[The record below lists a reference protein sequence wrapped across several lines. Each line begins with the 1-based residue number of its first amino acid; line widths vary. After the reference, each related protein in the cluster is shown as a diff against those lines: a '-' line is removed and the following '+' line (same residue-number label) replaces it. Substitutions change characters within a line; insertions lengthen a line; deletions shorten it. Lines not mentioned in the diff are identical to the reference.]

1 MKSTFED
8 RSAGEGRGGGPKVDI
23 GSAIFEIAF
32 DVESTLAFFN
42 RYATKGEFIILDFIN
57 IR

>member
-1 MKSTFED
+1 M
-8 RSAGEGRGGGPKVDI
+8 DI

-42 RYATKGEFIILDFIN
+42 RCATKGEFIILDFIN